1 MFFRILFRIDT
12 SNALLFLEFCLLT
25 IAICQVIKWHT
36 VWDIKTT
43 GQICVRLEAKK
54 VMLFLKRDR
63 KHSRFVA
70 ENAKTLT
77 FHRKVLVFD
86 ITEIQTITSTSFLS
100 RHWKCV
106 QSVGKRA
113 LLPTSH
119 PPVLGGSQHLSYPL
133 SFCHRCISIRAEI
146 WKAHLPRILSM
157 PS

>member
-25 IAICQVIKWHT
+25 IAICLVLRRASLSLPPISH
-36 VWDIKTT
+36 IF
-43 GQICVRLEAKK
+43 A
-54 VMLFLKRDR
+54 FLKRDR